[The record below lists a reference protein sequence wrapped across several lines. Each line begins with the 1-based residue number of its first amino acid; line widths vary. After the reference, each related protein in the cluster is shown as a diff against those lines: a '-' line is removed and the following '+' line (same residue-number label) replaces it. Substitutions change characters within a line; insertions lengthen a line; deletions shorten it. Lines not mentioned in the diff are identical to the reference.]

1 LYQQDTKQIFDL
13 KMSDT
18 TLSGMVKRRASA
30 AQAHWNQLYDLDKV
44 REKNAKLYTT
54 EYIEEVLRD
63 KRYEEVFADNR
74 LFVAVQTILPFI
86 TGRITQPEIT
96 PANGSDIAMQFG
108 ADFERTM
115 VEVAEDEYAKDKV
128 KLAIQDVLRGQ
139 RLGVLKWCYDP
150 ETGGICLEHIAPDAI
165 IIGKCK
171 LREEPP
177 FIQHTL
183 DMTVGDMIRKFPDKK
198 DEIFRLFDI
207 QKGTASQL
215 EAEHKVT
222 ESWMFIDDEKGKR
235 TLAIVWCYQET
246 VLGKMTDPNWAA
258 DGQNIIKKPM
268 TPFVFFNLL
277 NDGTGYIDHTSYIEQ
292 AQYSQKNYDK
302 RGQTIEEN
310 AAYGGIG
317 VPVFGKGAVK
327 AETAAKVRF
336 SPIQR
341 IMLDIEDVN
350 KGFTT
355 WNAQQLPNF
364 IVEDK
369 YDLRNNVDNIFGTPN
384 IFRGEQSKNNTL
396 GQDVIVRD
404 QAEGRQQGLVDCV
417 DNAMKRFYMIEAQL
431 MFRYF
436 DEEQFYNFIGED
448 GKFEAVIISQERIAR
463 NFGIKIS
470 VKAGTSMPVDRSQKR
485 ATTLKLL
492 EMNKIGTLAAYK
504 ALGVED
510 PEETFKQFIQEQ
522 VDPKALLGD
531 VEKDLYDREAVE
543 DLISVIGGNVPSEHD
558 DIKPSYVEYLQN
570 WLLTDRYHQLEQPA
584 QQAVSSF
591 VDGVVQ
597 KAQLKIAKMATMQ
610 PVPKPNE
617 AAAAS
622 VMPPGAPG
630 APGAPAGGPLPG
642 GVPATPPAP
651 NLAPPMVQ

>member
-1 LYQQDTKQIFDL
+1 MYQQDTKQIFDL

-18 TLSGMVKRRASA
+18 TLSGMTKRRATT
-30 AQAHWNQLYDLDKV
+30 AQTHWNKLYNLDKV
-44 REKNAKLYTT
+44 REENSKLYTT
-54 EYIEEVLRD
+54 EYVNEILHD
-63 KRYEEVFADNR
+63 KRYEEIFADNR
-74 LFVAVQTILPFI
+74 LFVAVRTILPFI
-86 TGRITQPEIT
+86 TSRITQPEIT
-96 PANGSDIAMQFG
+96 PSNSSDISMQFG

-115 VEVAEDEYAKDKV
+115 VEVAEDENARDKV
-128 KLAIQDVLRGQ
+128 KLAVQDVLRGQ
-139 RLGVLKWCYDP
+139 RVGVLKWCYDP
-150 ETGGICLEHIAPDAI
+150 AEGGLILEHISPDAI

-171 LREEPP
+171 LHEEPP

-183 DMTVGDMIRKFPDKK
+183 DMTVGEMIRKFPDKK
-198 DEIFRLFDI
+198 DDIFRVFEI
-207 QKGTASQL
+207 QKGTPSQL

-222 ESWMFIDDEKGKR
+222 ENWMFIDDENGKR
-235 TLAIVWCYQET
+235 KLVIVWQYRDE
-246 VLGKMTDPNWAA
+246 VLGKMTDPNWAQ
-258 DGQNIIKKPM
+258 DGQNIIKKAM
-268 TPFVFFNLL
+268 TPFVFFNFL
-277 NDGTGYIDHTSYIEQ
+277 NDGTGYIDHTSFIEQ
-292 AQYSQKNYDK
+292 AQYSQRNYDK

-327 AETAAKVRF
+327 PETAAKVRF

-355 WNAQQLPNF
+355 WNANQLPNF

-369 YDLRNNVDNIFGTPN
+369 YDLRNNIDNTFGTPN

-404 QAEGRQQGLVDCV
+404 QAEGRQQELVDCV
-417 DNAMKRFYMIEAQL
+417 DNGMRRFWRIQAQL

-448 GKFEAVIISQERIAR
+448 GKFESVIISQERIAR
-463 NFGIKIS
+463 NFGIKIK

-485 ATTLKLL
+485 AQTLQLL
-492 EMNKIGTLAAYK
+492 KMNRIGTLAAYK
-504 ALGVED
+504 ALGVDD

-522 VDPKALLGD
+522 ADPKALLSD

-543 DLISVIGGNVPSEHD
+543 DLISVIGGNVPAEHD
-558 DIKPSYVEYLQN
+558 DITPQYVEYLQN
-570 WLLTDRYHQLEQPA
+570 WLLTDRYHSLEQAA
-584 QQAVSSF
+584 QEAVSHF

-597 KAQLKIAKMATMQ
+597 KAQLKIAKMSSMS
-610 PVPKPNE
+610 PVPNPNE

-622 VMPPGAPG
+622 VQGVPPAPG
-630 APGAPAGGPLPG
+630 AAPAPAGP
-642 GVPATPPAP
+642 PATPPAP
-651 NLAPPMVQ
+651 NPAPPMVQ